1 LGLPLLQNP
10 LRHLL
15 LEPVLLPVPEL
26 PLQVQELPLVL
37 LPALYL
43 RLTLLLPHHKLYH
56 LL

>member
-1 LGLPLLQNP
+1 
-10 LRHLL
+10 
-15 LEPVLLPVPEL
+15 VLLPVQEL

-43 RLTLLLPHHKLYH
+43 RLTLPLPHHKLYH